1 MRMKDSIAVRTS
13 LLIAL
18 VVTVSITSGRLHA
31 DVQDTGTCG
40 GVTVTLP
47 FTDVM
52 GSQFF
57 CQIAEAYFSGLTN
70 GTSGTTYSPGNNVT
84 RDQMAAFITR
94 TLDQSLKRGSSRGA
108 LDQWAIPISVPF
120 TAKTTVG
127 NIPYAVKSD
136 GEDLWVANNGSGTVS
151 RVHASDGKLLQTW
164 TGATDA
170 ISVLVARGRVFVV
183 GNSNPGTI
191 YVIDP
196 AQPAGAVTLLTN
208 TLPASPVVIAFDGFN
223 LWVPSLFP
231 AFVSKVN
238 PNTGAVTSFSGFAS
252 PFGVIYDGSNIWI
265 TEEVPAGKLKKLDS
279 NGNVLQ
285 TVNVGSLPH
294 FPIYDGTNIWVPN
307 SSDNTVTVVR
317 VSTGAVLATLNNNG
331 LNSPSQ
337 AAFDGERILITNG
350 SGDSVSVWKAADLT
364 ALGSF
369 SGATN
374 VRGACSDGLSF
385 WLTLDDGTPGHL
397 VRF

>member
-1 MRMKDSIAVRTS
+1 MNINLAIAIRLS
-13 LLIAL
+13 LLVSLAL
-18 VVTVSITSGRLHA
+18 VLSAASSRLHA

-57 CQIAEAYFSGLTN
+57 CQIAEAYFSGLAN

-108 LDQWAIPISVPF
+108 LDQWATPTSVPF

-127 NIPYAVKSD
+127 DHPVAVKSD
-136 GEDLWVANNGSGTVS
+136 GEDLWVANFGSATVS

-164 TGATDA
+164 TGASNA
-170 ISVLVARGRVFVV
+170 RAVLVARGRVFVV
-183 GNSNPGTI
+183 GRSNPGTI

-208 TLPASPVVIAFDGFN
+208 TLPQNPLSIAFDGFN
-223 LWVPSLFP
+223 LWVASSLTGI
-231 AFVSKVN
+231 VSKVN
-238 PNTGAVTSFSGFAS
+238 PNTGAVTSFSGFTN
-252 PFGVIYDGSNIWI
+252 PLGVIYDGSNIWI
-265 TEEVPAGKLKKLDS
+265 TELGADTLKKLDS

-285 TVNVGSLPH
+285 TVNVGFNPQH
-294 FPIYDGTNIWVPN
+294 PIYDGTNIWVPKT
-307 SSDNTVTVVR
+307 SDDTVTVVR
-317 VSTGAVLATLNNNG
+317 ASTGAVLATLSNNG
-331 LNSPSQ
+331 LSFPEH
-337 AAFDGERILITNG
+337 AALDGERILITNA
-350 SGDSVSVWKAADLT
+350 SSTVSLWKAPH
-364 ALGSF
+364 S
-369 SGATN
+369 
-374 VRGACSDGLSF
+374 
-385 WLTLDDGTPGHL
+385 
-397 VRF
+397 

>member
-1 MRMKDSIAVRTS
+1 MNINLAIAIRLS
-13 LLIAL
+13 LLVSLAL
-18 VVTVSITSGRLHA
+18 VLSAASSRLHA

-57 CQIAEAYFSGLTN
+57 CQIAEAYFSGLAN

-108 LDQWAIPISVPF
+108 LDQWATPTSVPF

-127 NIPYAVKSD
+127 DHPVAVKSD
-136 GEDLWVANNGSGTVS
+136 GEDLWVANFGSATVS

-164 TGATDA
+164 TGASNA
-170 ISVLVARGRVFVV
+170 RAVLVARGRVFVV
-183 GNSNPGTI
+183 GRSNPGTI

-208 TLPASPVVIAFDGFN
+208 TLPQNPLSIAFDGFN
-223 LWVPSLFP
+223 LWVASSLTGI
-231 AFVSKVN
+231 VSKVN
-238 PNTGAVTSFSGFAS
+238 PNTGAVTSFSGFTN
-252 PFGVIYDGSNIWI
+252 PLGVIYDGSNIWI
-265 TEEVPAGKLKKLDS
+265 TELGADTLKKLDS

-285 TVNVGSLPH
+285 TVNVGFNPQH
-294 FPIYDGTNIWVPN
+294 PIYDGTNIWVPKT
-307 SSDNTVTVVR
+307 SDDTVTVVR
-317 VSTGAVLATLNNNG
+317 ASTGAVLATLSNNG
-331 LNSPSQ
+331 LSFPEH
-337 AAFDGERILITNG
+337 AAFDGERILITNA
-350 SGDSVSVWKAADLT
+350 SSTVSLWKASDLT
-364 ALGSF
+364 PLGSF
-369 SGATN
+369 SGATF
-374 VRGACSDGLSF
+374 VTGACSDGLSF
-385 WLTLDDGTPGHL
+385 WLTLDDGPPGHL